1 LLDQI
6 AAPMLGYIIK
16 KRLAELAQM
25 EVDEIDMLMGHSRPE
40 RKGRR
45 EYRLPRES
53 TRPAST
59 PIMRKQI
66 RDVLMNPEWALAI
79 QIRENEIYEGEMAAL
94 VAIIERV
101 QASEQLPS
109 CAVLAEGFRHTEHES
124 IIDSVLQDSQLRSE
138 EFINPNELDRENFI
152 LGFDKLM
159 DRYDDELVSTLSNK
173 GYEHLSQEEL
183 QLLRTLLAR
192 RMRPTPAS

>member
-1 LLDQI
+1 
-6 AAPMLGYIIK
+6 
-16 KRLAELAQM
+16 
-25 EVDEIDMLMGHSRPE
+25 
-40 RKGRR
+40 
-45 EYRLPRES
+45 
-53 TRPAST
+53 
-59 PIMRKQI
+59 
-66 RDVLMNPEWALAI
+66 VLMNPEWALAI

-138 EFINPNELDRENFI
+138 EFINPNELDRENFM